1 MATKRLAIKLEV
13 YDELLKIKK
22 ENEIFNPPFEWLLK
36 RKTDVMAFAGRWKTD
51 PNAAELKEGAEN
63 MRKNAII
70 SEF

>member
-1 MATKRLAIKLEV
+1 
-13 YDELLKIKK
+13 
-22 ENEIFNPPFEWLLK
+22 
-36 RKTDVMAFAGRWKTD
+36 MAFAGRWKTD